1 MQNAER
7 REDGRSRCIFSV
19 LHSAFIILY
28 LPIELPP
35 PTTDNLPMGLFKSKD
50 ERRIEREMKIRQGL
64 RSIEKSIRQQEKFAE
79 DFVKNAQ
86 HAQKIG
92 DQNQY
97 LFIRSALKRT
107 AAVKKMLERQ
117 LLSMKNA
124 MLIQQQAQASQQFAE
139 SMTLMAGE
147 ISRVFGEMD
156 LTKTQSQWE
165 KAVAQAGSLEE
176 RMDVFLDSMESSA
189 TSASPVSAKE
199 DLVSDEEIDRMIQ
212 ADVLAAEK
220 TELGKLDQLESEIAK
235 ELGAKQKD

>member
-1 MQNAER
+1 
-7 REDGRSRCIFSV
+7 
-19 LHSAFIILY
+19 
-28 LPIELPP
+28 
-35 PTTDNLPMGLFKSKD
+35 MGLFKSKD

-92 DQNQY
+92 DQGQY

-139 SMTLMAGE
+139 SMNLMAGE

-165 KAVAQAGSLEE
+165 KAVSQAGSLEE
-176 RMDVFLDSMESSA
+176 RMDVFLDSMQDSA
-189 TSASPVSAKE
+189 TSSTPVSAKE
-199 DLVSDEEIDRMIQ
+199 DLVSDDEIDRMIQ